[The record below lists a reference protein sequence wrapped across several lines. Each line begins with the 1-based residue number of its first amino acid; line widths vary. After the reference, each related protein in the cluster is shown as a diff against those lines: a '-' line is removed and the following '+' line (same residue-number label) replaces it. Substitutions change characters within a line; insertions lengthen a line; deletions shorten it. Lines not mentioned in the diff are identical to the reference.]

1 MATDARGN
9 RILSYGFTGGD
20 VSWLKGIMNW
30 WGYYDSSHPDSA
42 LGAENYGWDLANA
55 VAKFQQDYGLSNTGA
70 TDADT
75 WYAIELASAGYS
87 VDQVRSMLQTPGGG
101 PAPTP
106 SPGPGPSPVDT
117 NPETNPLQRNA
128 LARLQ
133 QVLNQ
138 FDLGGMTQWIK
149 DALIAGKSEAEI
161 QLELYDQPEFK
172 ARFPAIEARRQAG
185 LTPVSPAEI
194 LEYEQRGREI
204 LRAAGLTSDTFTS
217 SDYLQGLMVQ
227 DVSLAEVQGRINDGY
242 LRVQMAPPEVKNMF
256 GQFFGTSGEQ
266 ALAQFFLDPEKAA
279 PELERMATTAI
290 VGGIGERYQLQIS
303 QQLAREVA
311 DTGVSDAAIWQ
322 GFQRLDTMKSIFEE
336 SISETQDLTAEQ
348 QGIGAVFGTQPGMT
362 DTLERRVA
370 SRTSQFSGGGGSMT
384 SDRGALGLGVAD
396 S

>member
-55 VAKFQQDYGLSNTGA
+55 VAKFQSDYGLSGSGA
-70 TDADT
+70 TDSDT
-75 WYAIELASAGYS
+75 WYAIELASAGYNP
-87 VDQVRSMLQTPGGG
+87 DQVRSMLRGETPTTA
-101 PAPTP
+101 PAPT
-106 SPGPGPSPVDT
+106 GPTPAPVDT
-117 NPETNPLQRNA
+117 NPETNPLQRSA
-128 LARLQ
+128 MARLQ

-138 FDLGGMTQWIK
+138 YNLGGMTQWIK

-172 ARFPAIEARRQAG
+172 QRFPAIEARRQAG

-204 LRAAGLTSDTFTS
+204 FRAAGLTSESLTDS
-217 SDYLQGLMVQ
+217 SYLQGLMTQ
-227 DVSLAEVQGRINDGY
+227 DISLAEVQGRINDGF

-256 GQFFGTSGEQ
+256 GQFFGTSGDQ

-290 VGGIGERYQLQIS
+290 VGGIGERYQMQIS

-322 GFQRLDTMKSIFEE
+322 GFQRLDTMKAIFEE
-336 SISETQDLTAEQ
+336 SISETQDLQAEQ

-370 SRTSQFSGGGGSMT
+370 SRTSQFRGGGGSMT